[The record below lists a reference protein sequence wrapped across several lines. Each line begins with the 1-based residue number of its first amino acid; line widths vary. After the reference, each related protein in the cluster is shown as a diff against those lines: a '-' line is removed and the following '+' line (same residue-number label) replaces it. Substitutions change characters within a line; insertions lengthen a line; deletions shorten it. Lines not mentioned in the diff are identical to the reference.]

1 MAEWFSALVMGLR
14 VRGSSPDRDENL
26 CDLKTLSVHP
36 AANGYLIKFRE
47 GSKGSGRR
55 GMGSAFQMLCPGH
68 GGSKQ
73 VTAATAYTTTIFFFY
88 KNQLNFA
95 EYSDV
100 LNSLT
105 KVRLRCSYVLSI
117 LGKNCLI
124 LKKTVF
130 LFLIFPK

>member
-55 GMGSAFQMLCPGH
+55 GMGSAFYMLCPGH
-68 GGSKQ
+68 GVSKQ
-73 VTAATAYTTTIFFFY
+73 VTAATVY
-88 KNQLNFA
+88 KA
-95 EYSDV
+95 MR
-100 LNSLT
+100 SLT
-105 KVRLRCSYVLSI
+105 
-117 LGKNCLI
+117 
-124 LKKTVF
+124 F
-130 LFLIFPK
+130 